1 MGCKSS
7 TLPEAVKSITLNTTN
22 ATVFLM
28 GRQFKGAKSEDLLF
42 IFNLIVSGI
51 RQFKY
56 EKLFN

>member
-1 MGCKSS
+1 
-7 TLPEAVKSITLNTTN
+7 
-22 ATVFLM
+22 M